1 MRSNRYFARFAPFA
15 GLAAAGH
22 AVAQADF
29 PAVFLVHNVSDSVV
43 AYQVGADGRPV
54 QAGSLDVSDWP
65 TDIALSPGGSR
76 LAVTHAT
83 SSSNEILTII
93 AVGPDGA
100 LTKMGEFGI
109 PDSPLA
115 ADWLADDLV
124 AVTSSTFGASSFR
137 VYRYSED
144 PAPSLTLLDTE
155 SPGGF
160 ATALEPDLHAG
171 LLYVNDSV
179 NNVVRVYA
187 INADGTVDAL
197 TLSGSGGY
205 PIDIK
210 LTPDKLS
217 LYGGGG
223 ISGDGH
229 RIVGFDLDPST
240 GGIGPMPG
248 SPFHSPGQSP
258 AYLCAPSGG
267 DYLIVG
273 HGTDATVRTFAID
286 PDDGSLEYTGF
297 TFDVGL
303 QGTIGDI
310 VELNGFVFITDEST
324 SLDDIYGLYSF
335 ILNADGTMTQ
345 NGPVLETP
353 GTRPETMVV
362 WNPAPSCP
370 ADFNGDG
377 EVNTLDVLAFL
388 NAWSAG
394 DPSGDFNGDGEV
406 NTLDVL
412 AFLNAW
418 TAGC

>member
-1 MRSNRYFARFAPFA
+1 MRIARDIAPWALLA
-15 GLAAAGH
+15 GIAPAGAAW
-22 AVAQADF
+22 AQADF
-29 PAVFLVHNVSDSVV
+29 PTVFLVHNVSDSVV
-43 AYQVGADGRPV
+43 AYRIGDDGRPTEV
-54 QAGSLDVSDWP
+54 GYLDVSDWP
-65 TDIALSPGGSR
+65 QDIAVSPDGSR

-83 SSSNEILTII
+83 SSSDELLTII
-93 AVGPDGA
+93 AVAPDGA

-115 ADWLADDLV
+115 ADWLGGNAI
-124 AVTSSTFGASSFR
+124 AVMSTAFGSTTFG

-144 PAPSLTLLDTE
+144 PNPTLTLIDTE

-160 ATALEPDLHAG
+160 GTALEPDLGAG
-171 LLYVNDSV
+171 VLYVNDSS
-179 NNVVRVYA
+179 NNVVRTYLIA
-187 INADGTVDAL
+187 PDGTVDFA
-197 TLSGSGGY
+197 SASASAAY

-210 LTPDKLS
+210 LTPDKLR

-229 RIVGFDLDPST
+229 RIVGFDVDRA
-240 GGIGPMPG
+240 GGLAPMDG

-258 AYLCAPSGG
+258 AYLCATSDGR
-267 DYLIVG
+267 YLIIG
-273 HGTDATVRTFAID
+273 HGTDATVRTFSINAA
-286 PDDGSLEYTGF
+286 DGTPEPTGF

-324 SLDDIYGLYSF
+324 SLDDIYGMYSF
-335 ILNADGTMTQ
+335 ILNADGTLTQ
-345 NGPVLETP
+345 NGPILETP
-353 GTRPETMVV
+353 GVRPETMVV
-362 WNPAPSCP
+362 WNPEASCP

-377 EVNTLDVLAFL
+377 DLNTLDVLAFL
-388 NAWSAG
+388 NAWNAD
-394 DPSGDFNGDGEV
+394 DPRADFNGDGEI

-418 TAGC
+418 NAGC